1 MYSAK
6 VKFIFKV
13 LDFYSKNYFAL
24 KMLTIIIFII
34 AVQFHLTKNMKSL
47 SRVLNYLKP
56 YQKEVATTLFLAI
69 ATTLLDLVPPWLIK
83 LVVDNL
89 VEGNDS
95 IWIYGPIAGLG
106 GIYLARNFTNHR
118 RIMAN
123 NKVEQ
128 NVVFDLRSDVYQALQ
143 KLSLNYFENRSTG
156 ELMSRANDDVN
167 YVERIFIDG
176 VEQVVTAILTLIG
189 ISAILFYMHWKLAL
203 VALLPI
209 PFLVY
214 GAWVYTS
221 KAHDQYH
228 VVRKRAAKMNAKLQD
243 SLSGIRETLAFN
255 RQLHEIKQFE
265 KRSREYCDGTLTVM
279 RLWAFYSPTM
289 MFLGSLGT
297 VLILL
302 YGAGLVQTGDI
313 TVGSLVAF
321 VGYLALF
328 YTPINQLH
336 SVNHMLQHALASG
349 DRLFEI
355 IDTIPEVVDTPE
367 AVLPSTN
374 VLGSIQFDRVDFSYI
389 PGKPTVQEM
398 SFTIN
403 AGENIA
409 IVGHT
414 GSGKSTMVKLLMRFY
429 DVESGTILIDG
440 YRIKD
445 LKLSY
450 LREQIGLVAQDPFLF
465 NGTVAENILY
475 GNIEANRHQII
486 SAAVS
491 AHADPFIKK
500 LPDGYDTM
508 VGERGVKLSGGEKH
522 RIAIART
529 FLKNPPILV
538 LDEAT
543 SSVDTE
549 TENHIKLALDTLM
562 AGRTT
567 LIIAHRLSTLEGAN
581 RVLVI
586 KEGALVETGIHET
599 LISTDSEYAQ
609 LFRQQVHL

>member
-1 MYSAK
+1 
-6 VKFIFKV
+6 
-13 LDFYSKNYFAL
+13 
-24 KMLTIIIFII
+24 
-34 AVQFHLTKNMKSL
+34 MKSL
-47 SRVLNYLKP
+47 ARVLSYLKP
-56 YQKEVATTLFLAI
+56 YQRGVATTLLLAI
-69 ATTLLDLVPPWLIK
+69 ATTFLDLVPPWLIK
-83 LVVDNL
+83 VIVDSLVDGKESL
-89 VEGNDS
+89 
-95 IWIYGPIAGLG
+95 WIYGPIAGLAV
-106 GIYLARNFTNHR
+106 IYLTRNFTNHR
-118 RIMAN
+118 RIMIN

-128 NVVFDLRSDVYQALQ
+128 NVVFDLRSDVYRALQ
-143 KLSLNYFENRSTG
+143 NMSLNYFENHSTG

-189 ISAILFYMHWKLAL
+189 ISVILFYMHWKLAM
-203 VALLPI
+203 VALFPI

-214 GAWVYTS
+214 GAWVYTA
-221 KAHDQYH
+221 KAHHQYH

-243 SLSGIRETLAFN
+243 SISGIRETLSFN

-265 KRSREYCDGTLTVM
+265 KRSRDYCDGTLEVM

-302 YGAGLVQTGDI
+302 YGVGLVQVGDI

-321 VGYLALF
+321 IGYLALF

-349 DRLFEI
+349 ERLFEI
-355 IDTIPEVVDTPE
+355 IDTVPEVRE
-367 AVLPSTN
+367 APHAILPSTN
-374 VLGSIQFDRVDFSYI
+374 VRGMIQFDRVNFSYI
-389 PGKPTVQEM
+389 PEKPAIQEIDL
-398 SFTIN
+398 TIS
-403 AGENIA
+403 AGEKMA
-409 IVGHT
+409 LVGHT
-414 GSGKSTMVKLLMRFY
+414 GSGKSTLVKLLMRFY
-429 DVESGTILIDG
+429 DVQSGSILIDG
-440 YRIKD
+440 HKIKD
-445 LKLSY
+445 LKLAY

-465 NGTVAENILY
+465 NGTVADNILY
-475 GNIEANRHQII
+475 GNIEANREQIV

-491 AHADPFIKK
+491 AHADPFIKN
-500 LPDGYDTM
+500 LPDGYDTL

-529 FLKNPPILV
+529 FLKNPPILI

-549 TENHIKLALDTLM
+549 TESHIKQALDTLM

-567 LIIAHRLSTLEGAN
+567 LIIAHRLSTLEGAD
-581 RVLVI
+581 RVLVM
-586 KEGALVETGIHET
+586 KQGKLVETGVHDI
-599 LISTDSEYAQ
+599 LIATDSEYAQ

>member
-1 MYSAK
+1 
-6 VKFIFKV
+6 
-13 LDFYSKNYFAL
+13 
-24 KMLTIIIFII
+24 
-34 AVQFHLTKNMKSL
+34 MKSL
-47 SRVLNYLKP
+47 LRVLSYLKP
-56 YQKEVATTLFLAI
+56 YQKGVAMTLFLAI
-69 ATTLLDLVPPWLIK
+69 STTLLDLVPPWLIK
-83 LVVDNL
+83 MIVDSL
-89 VEGNDS
+89 VES
-95 IWIYGPIAGLG
+95 KESLWLYGPIAGLA

-118 RIMAN
+118 RIMVN

-128 NVVFDLRSDVYQALQ
+128 SVVFDLRSDVYRALQ
-143 KLSLNYFENRSTG
+143 NLSMSYFENRSTG

-189 ISAILFYMHWKLAL
+189 ISAILFYMHWKLAV

-214 GAWVYTS
+214 GAWFYTS

-243 SLSGIRETLAFN
+243 SISGIRETLSFN
-255 RQLHEIKQFE
+255 RQLYEIKQFE
-265 KRSREYCDGTLTVM
+265 KRSRDYCNGTLEVM
-279 RLWAFYSPTM
+279 RLWAFYSPSM

-302 YGAGLVQTGDI
+302 YGVGLVQAGDI
-313 TVGSLVAF
+313 TVGSLIAF

-349 DRLFEI
+349 ERLFEI
-355 IDTIPEVVDTPE
+355 IDTVPEVQDAPN
-367 AVLPSTN
+367 AILPSTN
-374 VLGSIQFDRVDFSYI
+374 VRGTIQFDRVDFSYI
-389 PGKPTVQEM
+389 PGKPAILGAE
-398 SFTIN
+398 FTI
-403 AGENIA
+403 ATGEKIA

-414 GSGKSTMVKLLMRFY
+414 GSGKSTLVKLLMRFY
-429 DVESGTILIDG
+429 DVESGSILIDG

-475 GNIEANRHQII
+475 GNIEADRDQVI
-486 SAAVS
+486 SAAIS
-491 AHADPFIKK
+491 AHADPFIKN
-500 LPDGYDTM
+500 LPDGYDTR

-549 TENHIKLALDTLM
+549 TENHIKQALKILM

-567 LIIAHRLSTLEGAN
+567 LIIAHRLSTLEGAD
-581 RVLVI
+581 RVLVM
-586 KEGALVETGIHET
+586 KQGELVETGDHDS
-599 LISTDSEYAQ
+599 LIALDSEYAQ
-609 LFRQQVHL
+609 LFRQQIHL

>member
-1 MYSAK
+1 
-6 VKFIFKV
+6 
-13 LDFYSKNYFAL
+13 
-24 KMLTIIIFII
+24 
-34 AVQFHLTKNMKSL
+34 MKSL
-47 SRVLNYLKP
+47 ARVLSYLKP
-56 YQKEVATTLFLAI
+56 YRKDVAVTLLLAI
-69 ATTLLDLVPPWLIK
+69 STTLLDLVPPWLIK
-83 LVVDNL
+83 IVVDSL
-89 VEGNDS
+89 VEDS
-95 IWIYGPIAGLG
+95 ESMWIYGTIVGLA
-106 GIYLARNFTNHR
+106 IVYLMRNYTNHR
-118 RIMAN
+118 RIIIN
-123 NKVEQ
+123 NQVEQ
-128 NVVFDLRSDVYQALQ
+128 NVVFDLRSDVYRALQ

-176 VEQVVTAILTLIG
+176 VEQVVTASLTLIG
-189 ISAILFYMHWKLAL
+189 ITIILFYMHWKLAI
-203 VALLPI
+203 VALFPI
-209 PFLVY
+209 PLLAY

-243 SLSGIRETLAFN
+243 SISGIRETLSFN
-255 RQLHEIKQFE
+255 RQLYETKQFE
-265 KRSREYCDGTLTVM
+265 KRSRDYCDGTLEVM

-289 MFLGSLGT
+289 MFFGSLGT

-302 YGAGLVQTGDI
+302 YGVGLVQAGDI

-349 DRLFEI
+349 ERLFEI
-355 IDTIPEVVDTPE
+355 IDTIPEVQE
-367 AVLPSTN
+367 ASEAILPSTN
-374 VLGSIQFDRVDFSYI
+374 VRGTIQFDRVNFSYI
-389 PGKPTVQEM
+389 PGKPAVENID
-398 SFTIN
+398 FTIS
-403 AGENIA
+403 AGEKMA
-409 IVGHT
+409 LVGHT
-414 GSGKSTMVKLLMRFY
+414 GSGKSTLVKLLMRFY
-429 DVESGTILIDG
+429 DVQSGSILIDEHP
-440 YRIKD
+440 IKH
-445 LKLSY
+445 LKISY
-450 LREQIGLVAQDPFLF
+450 LREQIGLVSQDPFLF

-475 GNIEANRHQII
+475 GNIEANREQVI

-491 AHADPFIKK
+491 SHADPFIKN
-500 LPDGYDTM
+500 LPDGYDTL

-549 TENHIKLALDTLM
+549 TESHIKQALNTLM

-567 LIIAHRLSTLEGAN
+567 LIIAHRLSTLEGAD
-581 RVLVI
+581 RVLVM
-586 KEGALVETGIHET
+586 KEGKLVEAGTHDS
-599 LISTDSEYAQ
+599 LIATESEYAQ

>member
-1 MYSAK
+1 
-6 VKFIFKV
+6 
-13 LDFYSKNYFAL
+13 
-24 KMLTIIIFII
+24 
-34 AVQFHLTKNMKSL
+34 MKSL
-47 SRVLNYLKP
+47 LRVLSYLKP
-56 YQKEVATTLFLAI
+56 YRKGVALTLFLAI
-69 ATTLLDLVPPWLIK
+69 STTILDLVPPWLIK
-83 LVVDNL
+83 VIVDSL
-89 VEGNDS
+89 VEGKES
-95 IWIYGPIAGLG
+95 SWIYGPIVGLA

-118 RIMAN
+118 RILVN

-128 NVVFDLRSDVYQALQ
+128 SVVFDLRSDVYRALQ
-143 KLSLNYFENRSTG
+143 NLSMSYFENRSTG

-189 ISAILFYMHWKLAL
+189 ISAILFYMHWKLAV

-214 GAWVYTS
+214 GAWFYTS
-221 KAHDQYH
+221 RAHDQYH
-228 VVRKRAAKMNAKLQD
+228 VVRKRAAKMNARLQD
-243 SLSGIRETLAFN
+243 SISGIRETLSFN
-255 RQLHEIKQFE
+255 RQLYEIKQFE
-265 KRSREYCDGTLTVM
+265 KRSRDYCDGTLEVM
-279 RLWAFYSPTM
+279 RLWAFYSPSM

-302 YGAGLVQTGDI
+302 YGVGLVQAGDI
-313 TVGSLVAF
+313 TVGSLIAF

-349 DRLFEI
+349 ERLFEI
-355 IDTIPEVVDTPE
+355 IDTVPEIQDAPNTI
-367 AVLPSTN
+367 LPSTN
-374 VLGSIQFDRVDFSYI
+374 VRGTIQFDRVGFSYI
-389 PGKPTVQEM
+389 PGKPAIMEVD
-398 SFTIN
+398 FTIA
-403 AGENIA
+403 AGEKIA

-414 GSGKSTMVKLLMRFY
+414 GSGKSTLVKLLMRFY

-440 YRIKD
+440 YRIKN
-445 LKLSY
+445 LPLSY

-475 GNIEANRHQII
+475 GNIEASRDQII

-491 AHADPFIKK
+491 AHADPFIKN
-500 LPDGYDTM
+500 LPEGYDTR

-549 TENHIKLALDTLM
+549 TENHIKQALNILM

-567 LIIAHRLSTLEGAN
+567 LIVAHRLSTLEGAD
-581 RVLVI
+581 RVLVL
-586 KEGALVETGIHET
+586 KKGELVETGDHDS
-599 LISTDSEYAQ
+599 LIATDSEYAQ

>member
-1 MYSAK
+1 
-6 VKFIFKV
+6 
-13 LDFYSKNYFAL
+13 
-24 KMLTIIIFII
+24 
-34 AVQFHLTKNMKSL
+34 MKSL
-47 SRVLNYLKP
+47 SRVLSYLKP
-56 YQKEVATTLFLAI
+56 YRKGVTMTLFLAI
-69 ATTLLDLVPPWLIK
+69 STTLLDLVPPWLIK
-83 LVVDNL
+83 VVVDSL
-89 VEGNDS
+89 VEGKES
-95 IWIYGPIAGLG
+95 LWIYGPITGLA
-106 GIYLARNFTNHR
+106 GIYLARNFTNHQ
-118 RIMAN
+118 RIMIN

-128 NVVFDLRSDVYQALQ
+128 DVVFDLRSEVYRALQ
-143 KLSLNYFENRSTG
+143 NLSLSYFDSRSTG

-176 VEQVVTAILTLIG
+176 VEQVVTATLTLIG
-189 ISAILFYMHWKLAL
+189 ISIILFYMHWKLAI

-221 KAHDQYH
+221 RAHGQYH

-243 SLSGIRETLAFN
+243 SISGIRETLSFN
-255 RQLHEIKQFE
+255 RQGYEIKQFE
-265 KRSREYCDGTLTVM
+265 TKSRDYCNGTLEVM
-279 RLWAFYSPTM
+279 RLWAFYSPSM

-302 YGAGLVQTGDI
+302 YGVGLVQAGEI
-313 TVGSLVAF
+313 TIGSLVAF

-349 DRLFEI
+349 ERLFEI
-355 IDTIPEVVDTPE
+355 IDTIPEVQNAPD
-367 AVLPSTN
+367 AILPSTN
-374 VLGSIQFDRVDFSYI
+374 VQGIIQFDRVGFSYT
-389 PGKPTVQEM
+389 PGKPALQEIDCM
-398 SFTIN
+398 IS
-403 AGENIA
+403 AGEKIA
-409 IVGHT
+409 LVGHT

-429 DVESGTILIDG
+429 DVESGSILIDG
-440 YRIKD
+440 IPIKN
-445 LKLSY
+445 LKLSF

-475 GNIEANRHQII
+475 GNIEASRDQVI
-486 SAAVS
+486 SASVS
-491 AHADPFIKK
+491 AHADLFIKN
-500 LPDGYDTM
+500 LPDGYDTL
-508 VGERGVKLSGGEKH
+508 VGERGIKLSGGEKH

-529 FLKNPPILV
+529 FLKNPPILI

-549 TENHIKLALDTLM
+549 TENHIKQALTTLM
-562 AGRTT
+562 SGRTT
-567 LIIAHRLSTLEGAN
+567 LIIAHRLSTLEGSD
-581 RVLVI
+581 RVLVM
-586 KEGALVETGIHET
+586 KKGHLVETGVHDD

>member
-1 MYSAK
+1 
-6 VKFIFKV
+6 
-13 LDFYSKNYFAL
+13 
-24 KMLTIIIFII
+24 
-34 AVQFHLTKNMKSL
+34 MKSL
-47 SRVLNYLKP
+47 SRVLSYLKP
-56 YQKEVATTLFLAI
+56 YQKGVATTLFLAI

-83 LVVDNL
+83 VIVDSLVDGKESL
-89 VEGNDS
+89 
-95 IWIYGPIAGLG
+95 WIYGPIVGLAF
-106 GIYLARNFTNHR
+106 IYLSRNFTNHR
-118 RIMAN
+118 RIMIN

-128 NVVFDLRSDVYQALQ
+128 DVVFDLRSDVYRALQ
-143 KLSLNYFENRSTG
+143 NLSLNYFENHSTG

-189 ISAILFYMHWKLAL
+189 ISVILFYMHWKLAV
-203 VALLPI
+203 VALFPI
-209 PFLVY
+209 PFLIY

-221 KAHDQYH
+221 KAHNQYH

-243 SLSGIRETLAFN
+243 SISGIRETLSFN
-255 RQLHEIKQFE
+255 RQLHEINQFE
-265 KRSREYCDGTLTVM
+265 KRSRDYCDGTLEVM

-302 YGAGLVQTGDI
+302 YGVGLVQVGDI
-313 TVGSLVAF
+313 TIGSLVAF

-349 DRLFEI
+349 ERLFEI
-355 IDTIPEVVDTPE
+355 IDTVPEVQE
-367 AVLPSTN
+367 APNAILPSTN
-374 VLGSIQFDRVDFSYI
+374 VRGTIQFDRVDFSYI
-389 PGKPTVQEM
+389 PEKPAIQEVD
-398 SFTIN
+398 FTIA
-403 AGENIA
+403 AGEKMA
-409 IVGHT
+409 LVGHT
-414 GSGKSTMVKLLMRFY
+414 GSGKSTLIKLLMRFY
-429 DVESGTILIDG
+429 DVKSGAILIDG
-440 YRIKD
+440 HPVKD

-465 NGTVAENILY
+465 NGTVADNILY
-475 GNIEANRHQII
+475 GNIGAHRDQVI
-486 SAAVS
+486 SAAIS
-491 AHADPFIKK
+491 AHADPFIKN
-500 LPDGYDTM
+500 LPDGYDTL

-529 FLKNPPILV
+529 FLKDPPILI

-549 TENHIKLALDTLM
+549 TESHIKQALDTLM

-567 LIIAHRLSTLEGAN
+567 LIIAHRLSTLEGAD
-581 RVLVI
+581 RVLVM
-586 KEGALVETGIHET
+586 KRGALVETGIHDT
-599 LISTDSEYAQ
+599 LIATDSEYAQ

>member
-1 MYSAK
+1 
-6 VKFIFKV
+6 
-13 LDFYSKNYFAL
+13 
-24 KMLTIIIFII
+24 
-34 AVQFHLTKNMKSL
+34 MKSL
-47 SRVLNYLKP
+47 SRVLNYLNP
-56 YQKEVATTLFLAI
+56 YRKEVAMTLFLAV

-83 LVVDNL
+83 LVVDSL
-89 VEGNDS
+89 VEGNEPV
-95 IWIYGPIAGLG
+95 WIYGPITGLA

-118 RIMAN
+118 RIIAN

-128 NVVFDLRSDVYQALQ
+128 NVVFDLRSDVYRALQ
-143 KLSLNYFENRSTG
+143 KLSLSYFENRSTG

-176 VEQVVTAILTLIG
+176 VEQVVTATLTLIG
-189 ISAILFYMHWKLAL
+189 ISVILFYMHWKLAL

-221 KAHDQYH
+221 KAHGQYH
-228 VVRKRAAKMNAKLQD
+228 IVRKQAAKMNAKLQD

-255 RQLHEIKQFE
+255 RQLHEVKQFE
-265 KRSREYCDGTLTVM
+265 QRSRNYCDGTLVVM

-302 YGAGLVQTGDI
+302 YGAGLVQSGDI

-349 DRLFEI
+349 ERLFEI
-355 IDTIPEVVDTPE
+355 IDTVPDVNDAPDAI
-367 AVLPSTN
+367 LPATN
-374 VLGSIQFDRVDFSYI
+374 ARGAIQFDRVGFSYL
-389 PGKPTVQEM
+389 PGKPAIHDM
-398 SFTIN
+398 DFTIA

-409 IVGHT
+409 LVGHT
-414 GSGKSTMVKLLMRFY
+414 GSGKSTLTKLLMRFY
-429 DVESGTILIDG
+429 DVESGTILIDD
-440 YRIKD
+440 YPIKK
-445 LKLSY
+445 LKVSY
-450 LREQIGLVAQDPFLF
+450 LREQIGLVPQDPFLF

-475 GNIEANRHQII
+475 GNIEANRDQII

-491 AHADPFIKK
+491 AHADFFITK

-522 RIAIART
+522 RITIARI
-529 FLKNPPILV
+529 FLKNPPILI

-549 TENHIKLALDTLM
+549 TERHIKQALETLM

-567 LIIAHRLSTLEGAN
+567 LIIAHRLSTLEGAD

-586 KEGALVETGIHET
+586 KEGELVETGIHET

>member
-1 MYSAK
+1 
-6 VKFIFKV
+6 
-13 LDFYSKNYFAL
+13 
-24 KMLTIIIFII
+24 
-34 AVQFHLTKNMKSL
+34 MKSL
-47 SRVLNYLKP
+47 LRVLSYLKP
-56 YQKEVATTLFLAI
+56 YRKGVALTLFLAI
-69 ATTLLDLVPPWLIK
+69 STTLLDLVPPWLIK
-83 LVVDNL
+83 VIVDSL
-89 VEGNDS
+89 VEGKES
-95 IWIYGPIAGLG
+95 SWIYGPIVGLA

-118 RIMAN
+118 RIMVN

-128 NVVFDLRSDVYQALQ
+128 SVVFDLRSDVYRALQ
-143 KLSLNYFENRSTG
+143 NLSMSYFENRSTG

-189 ISAILFYMHWKLAL
+189 ISAILFYMHWKLAV

-214 GAWVYTS
+214 GAWFYTS
-221 KAHDQYH
+221 RAHDQYH
-228 VVRKRAAKMNAKLQD
+228 VVRKRAAKMNARLQD
-243 SLSGIRETLAFN
+243 SISGIRETLSFN
-255 RQLHEIKQFE
+255 RQLYEIKQFE
-265 KRSREYCDGTLTVM
+265 KRSRDYCDGTLEVM
-279 RLWAFYSPTM
+279 RLWAFYSPAM

-302 YGAGLVQTGDI
+302 YGVGLVQAGDI
-313 TVGSLVAF
+313 TVGSLIAF

-349 DRLFEI
+349 ERLFEI
-355 IDTIPEVVDTPE
+355 IDTVPEIQDAPNTI
-367 AVLPSTN
+367 LPSTN
-374 VLGSIQFDRVDFSYI
+374 VRGTIQFDRVGFSYI
-389 PGKPTVQEM
+389 PGKPAIMEVD
-398 SFTIN
+398 FTIA
-403 AGENIA
+403 AGEKIA

-414 GSGKSTMVKLLMRFY
+414 GSGKSTLVKLLMRFY

-440 YRIKD
+440 YRIKN
-445 LKLSY
+445 LPLSY

-475 GNIEANRHQII
+475 GNIEASRDQII

-491 AHADPFIKK
+491 AHADPFIKN
-500 LPDGYDTM
+500 LPEGYDTR

-549 TENHIKLALDTLM
+549 TENHIKQALNILM

-567 LIIAHRLSTLEGAN
+567 LIVAHRLSTLEGAD
-581 RVLVI
+581 RVLVL
-586 KEGALVETGIHET
+586 KKGELVETGDHDS
-599 LISTDSEYAQ
+599 LIATDSEYAQ

>member
-1 MYSAK
+1 
-6 VKFIFKV
+6 
-13 LDFYSKNYFAL
+13 
-24 KMLTIIIFII
+24 
-34 AVQFHLTKNMKSL
+34 MKSL
-47 SRVLNYLKP
+47 LRVLSYLKP
-56 YQKEVATTLFLAI
+56 YRKGVALTLFLAI
-69 ATTLLDLVPPWLIK
+69 STTILDLVPPWLIK
-83 LVVDNL
+83 VIVDSL
-89 VEGNDS
+89 VEGKES
-95 IWIYGPIAGLG
+95 SWIYGPIVGLA

-118 RIMAN
+118 RIMVN

-128 NVVFDLRSDVYQALQ
+128 SVVFDLRSDVYRALQ
-143 KLSLNYFENRSTG
+143 NLSMSYFENRSTG

-189 ISAILFYMHWKLAL
+189 ISAILFYMHWKLAV

-214 GAWVYTS
+214 GAWFYTS
-221 KAHDQYH
+221 RAHDQYH
-228 VVRKRAAKMNAKLQD
+228 VVRKRAAKMNARLQD
-243 SLSGIRETLAFN
+243 SISGIRETLSFN
-255 RQLHEIKQFE
+255 RQLYEIKQFE
-265 KRSREYCDGTLTVM
+265 KRSRDYCDGTLEVM
-279 RLWAFYSPTM
+279 RLWAFYSPSM

-302 YGAGLVQTGDI
+302 YGVGLVQAGDI
-313 TVGSLVAF
+313 TVGSLIAF

-349 DRLFEI
+349 ERLFEI
-355 IDTIPEVVDTPE
+355 IDTVPEIQDAPNTI
-367 AVLPSTN
+367 LPSTN
-374 VLGSIQFDRVDFSYI
+374 VRGTIQFDRVGFSYI
-389 PGKPTVQEM
+389 PGKPAIMEVD
-398 SFTIN
+398 FTIA
-403 AGENIA
+403 AGEKIA

-414 GSGKSTMVKLLMRFY
+414 GSGKSTLVKLLMRFY

-440 YRIKD
+440 YRIKN
-445 LKLSY
+445 LPLSY

-475 GNIEANRHQII
+475 GNIEASRDQII

-491 AHADPFIKK
+491 AHADPFIKN
-500 LPDGYDTM
+500 LPEGYDTR
-508 VGERGVKLSGGEKH
+508 VGARGVKLSGGEKP
-522 RIAIART
+522 RIALART

-549 TENHIKLALDTLM
+549 TENHIKQALNILM

-567 LIIAHRLSTLEGAN
+567 LIVAHRLSTLEGAD
-581 RVLVI
+581 RVLVL
-586 KEGALVETGIHET
+586 KKGELVETGDHDS
-599 LISTDSEYAQ
+599 LIATDSEYAQ

>member
-1 MYSAK
+1 
-6 VKFIFKV
+6 
-13 LDFYSKNYFAL
+13 
-24 KMLTIIIFII
+24 
-34 AVQFHLTKNMKSL
+34 MKSL
-47 SRVLNYLKP
+47 LRVLSYLKP
-56 YQKEVATTLFLAI
+56 YRKGVALTLFLAI
-69 ATTLLDLVPPWLIK
+69 STTLLDLAPPWLIK
-83 LVVDNL
+83 MIVDSL
-89 VEGNDS
+89 VEGKES
-95 IWIYGPIAGLG
+95 LWLYGPIAGLA

-118 RIMAN
+118 RILVN

-128 NVVFDLRSDVYQALQ
+128 SVVFDLRSDVYRALQ
-143 KLSLNYFENRSTG
+143 NLSMSYFENRSTG

-189 ISAILFYMHWKLAL
+189 ISAILFYMHWKLAV

-214 GAWVYTS
+214 GAGFYTS

-243 SLSGIRETLAFN
+243 SISGIRETLSFN
-255 RQLHEIKQFE
+255 RQLYEIKQFE
-265 KRSREYCDGTLTVM
+265 KRSRDYCNGTLEVM
-279 RLWAFYSPTM
+279 RLWAFYSPSM

-302 YGAGLVQTGDI
+302 YGVGLVQAGDI
-313 TVGSLVAF
+313 TVGSLIAF

-349 DRLFEI
+349 ERLFEI
-355 IDTIPEVVDTPE
+355 IDTVPEVQDAPNAT
-367 AVLPSTN
+367 LPSTN
-374 VLGSIQFDRVDFSYI
+374 VRGTIQFDRVDFSYI
-389 PGKPTVQEM
+389 PGKPAILGAE
-398 SFTIN
+398 FTIA
-403 AGENIA
+403 AGEKIA

-414 GSGKSTMVKLLMRFY
+414 GSGKSTLVKLLMRFY
-429 DVESGTILIDG
+429 DVESGSILIDG

-465 NGTVAENILY
+465 NGTVAENVLY
-475 GNIEANRHQII
+475 GNIEADRDQVI
-486 SAAVS
+486 SAAIS
-491 AHADPFIKK
+491 AHADPFIKN
-500 LPDGYDTM
+500 LPDGYDTR

-549 TENHIKLALDTLM
+549 TENHIKQALKILM

-567 LIIAHRLSTLEGAN
+567 LIIAHRLSTLEGAD
-581 RVLVI
+581 RVLVM
-586 KEGALVETGIHET
+586 KQGELVEMGDHDS
-599 LISTDSEYAQ
+599 LIALDSEYAQ
-609 LFRQQVHL
+609 LFRQQIHL

>member
-1 MYSAK
+1 
-6 VKFIFKV
+6 
-13 LDFYSKNYFAL
+13 
-24 KMLTIIIFII
+24 
-34 AVQFHLTKNMKSL
+34 MKSL
-47 SRVLNYLKP
+47 SRVLSYLKP
-56 YQKEVATTLFLAI
+56 YQKGVAMTLFLAI
-69 ATTLLDLVPPWLIK
+69 TTTLLDLVPPWLIK
-83 LVVDNL
+83 LIVDSL
-89 VEGNDS
+89 VEGDDS
-95 IWIYGPIAGLG
+95 LWLYAPIAGLAG
-106 GIYLARNFTNHR
+106 VYLARNFTNHR
-118 RIMAN
+118 RIMIN

-128 NVVFDLRSDVYQALQ
+128 NVVFDLRSDVYRSLQ
-143 KLSLNYFENRSTG
+143 SLSMSYFENRSTG
-156 ELMSRANDDVN
+156 ELMSRANDDVT

-176 VEQVVTAILTLIG
+176 VEQVVTATLTLIG
-189 ISAILFYMHWKLAL
+189 ISVILFYMHWKLAI

-209 PFLVY
+209 PFLIY

-221 KAHDQYH
+221 KAHSQYH
-228 VVRKRAAKMNAKLQD
+228 VVRKRAAKMNSKLQD
-243 SLSGIRETLAFN
+243 SLSGIRETLSFN

-265 KRSREYCDGTLTVM
+265 KRSRDYCNGTLEVM
-279 RLWAFYSPTM
+279 RLWAFYSPSM

-302 YGAGLVQTGDI
+302 YGAGLVQAGDI
-313 TVGSLVAF
+313 TIGSLVAF

-349 DRLFEI
+349 ERLFEI
-355 IDTIPEVVDTPE
+355 IDTVPEVQE
-367 AVLPSTN
+367 APDAILPSTN
-374 VLGSIQFDRVDFSYI
+374 VLGELQFDQVNFSYI
-389 PGKPTVQEM
+389 PSKPAIQNIN
-398 SFTIN
+398 FTIN

-414 GSGKSTMVKLLMRFY
+414 GSGKSTLVKLLMRFY
-429 DVESGTILIDG
+429 DVGSGTILMDG
-440 YRIKD
+440 YPIKD

-475 GNIEANRHQII
+475 GNIEASRDQVI

-491 AHADPFIKK
+491 SHADSFIKN
-500 LPDGYDTM
+500 LPEGYDTR

-529 FLKNPPILV
+529 FLKNPPILI

-549 TENHIKLALDTLM
+549 TEHHIKQALDTLM

-581 RVLVI
+581 RVLVM
-586 KEGALVETGIHET
+586 KEGELVETGIHDT

>member
-1 MYSAK
+1 
-6 VKFIFKV
+6 
-13 LDFYSKNYFAL
+13 
-24 KMLTIIIFII
+24 
-34 AVQFHLTKNMKSL
+34 MKSL
-47 SRVLNYLKP
+47 LRVLSYLKP
-56 YQKEVATTLFLAI
+56 YRKGVALTLFLAI
-69 ATTLLDLVPPWLIK
+69 STTLLDLVPPWLIK
-83 LVVDNL
+83 VIVDSL
-89 VEGNDS
+89 VEGKES
-95 IWIYGPIAGLG
+95 SWIYGPIVGLA

-118 RIMAN
+118 RIMVN

-128 NVVFDLRSDVYQALQ
+128 SVVFDLRSDVYRALQ
-143 KLSLNYFENRSTG
+143 NLSMSYFENRSTG

-189 ISAILFYMHWKLAL
+189 ISAILFYMHWKLAV

-214 GAWVYTS
+214 GAWFYTS
-221 KAHDQYH
+221 RAHDQYH
-228 VVRKRAAKMNAKLQD
+228 VVRKRAAKMNARLQD
-243 SLSGIRETLAFN
+243 SISGIRETLSFN
-255 RQLHEIKQFE
+255 RQLYEIKQFE
-265 KRSREYCDGTLTVM
+265 KRSRDYCDGTLEVM
-279 RLWAFYSPTM
+279 RLWAFYSPSM

-302 YGAGLVQTGDI
+302 YGVGLVQAGDI
-313 TVGSLVAF
+313 TVGSLIAF

-349 DRLFEI
+349 ERLFEI
-355 IDTIPEVVDTPE
+355 IDTVPEIQDAPNTI
-367 AVLPSTN
+367 LPSTN
-374 VLGSIQFDRVDFSYI
+374 VRGTIQFDRVGFSYI
-389 PGKPTVQEM
+389 PGKPAIMEVD
-398 SFTIN
+398 FTIA
-403 AGENIA
+403 AGEKIA

-414 GSGKSTMVKLLMRFY
+414 GSGKSTLVKLLMRFY

-445 LKLSY
+445 LPLSY

-475 GNIEANRHQII
+475 GNIEASRDQII

-491 AHADPFIKK
+491 AHADPFIKN
-500 LPDGYDTM
+500 LPEGYDTR

-549 TENHIKLALDTLM
+549 TENHIKQALNILM

-567 LIIAHRLSTLEGAN
+567 LIVAHRLSTLEGAD
-581 RVLVI
+581 RVLVL
-586 KEGALVETGIHET
+586 KKGELVETGDHDS
-599 LISTDSEYAQ
+599 LIATDSEYAQ

>member
-1 MYSAK
+1 
-6 VKFIFKV
+6 
-13 LDFYSKNYFAL
+13 
-24 KMLTIIIFII
+24 
-34 AVQFHLTKNMKSL
+34 MKSL
-47 SRVLNYLKP
+47 LRVLSYLKP
-56 YQKEVATTLFLAI
+56 YRKGVALTLFLAI
-69 ATTLLDLVPPWLIK
+69 STTLLDLVPPWLIK
-83 LVVDNL
+83 VIVDSL
-89 VEGNDS
+89 VEGKES
-95 IWIYGPIAGLG
+95 SWIYGPIVGLA

-118 RIMAN
+118 RIMVN

-128 NVVFDLRSDVYQALQ
+128 SVVFDLRSDVYRALQ
-143 KLSLNYFENRSTG
+143 NLSMSYFENRSTG

-189 ISAILFYMHWKLAL
+189 ISAILFYMHWKLAV

-214 GAWVYTS
+214 GAWFYTS
-221 KAHDQYH
+221 RAHDQYH
-228 VVRKRAAKMNAKLQD
+228 VVRKRAAKMNARLQD
-243 SLSGIRETLAFN
+243 SISGIRETLSFN
-255 RQLHEIKQFE
+255 RQLYEIKQFE
-265 KRSREYCDGTLTVM
+265 KRSRDYCDGTLKVM
-279 RLWAFYSPTM
+279 RLWAFYSPSM

-302 YGAGLVQTGDI
+302 YGVGLVQAGDI
-313 TVGSLVAF
+313 TVGSLIAF

-349 DRLFEI
+349 ERLFEI
-355 IDTIPEVVDTPE
+355 IDTVPEIQDAPNTI
-367 AVLPSTN
+367 LPSTN
-374 VLGSIQFDRVDFSYI
+374 VRGTIQFDRVGFSYI
-389 PGKPTVQEM
+389 PGKPAIMEVD
-398 SFTIN
+398 FTIA
-403 AGENIA
+403 AGEKIA

-414 GSGKSTMVKLLMRFY
+414 GSGKSTLVKLLMRFY

-445 LKLSY
+445 LPLSY

-475 GNIEANRHQII
+475 GNIEASRDQII

-491 AHADPFIKK
+491 AHADPFIKN
-500 LPDGYDTM
+500 LPEGYDTR
-508 VGERGVKLSGGEKH
+508 VGERVVKLSGGEKH

-549 TENHIKLALDTLM
+549 TENHIKQALNILM

-567 LIIAHRLSTLEGAN
+567 LIVAHRLSTLEGAD
-581 RVLVI
+581 RVLVL
-586 KEGALVETGIHET
+586 KKGELVETGDHDS
-599 LISTDSEYAQ
+599 LIATDSEYAQ